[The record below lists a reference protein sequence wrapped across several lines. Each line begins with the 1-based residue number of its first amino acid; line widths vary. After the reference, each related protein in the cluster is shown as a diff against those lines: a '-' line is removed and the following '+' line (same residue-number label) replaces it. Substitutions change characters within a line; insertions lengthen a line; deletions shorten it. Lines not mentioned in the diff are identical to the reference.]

1 MGRFDTGRRRPPV
14 RIGLAQAR
22 ALNDQLQGESL
33 HTARGAGDY
42 GMKEARFSSIPL
54 RLRIDKSAGPN
65 SQIGVSGTIAIGH
78 TRRKAGYPS
87 PLSDETLFGNAGS

>member
-22 ALNDQLQGESL
+22 ALNQQLITGSEP
-33 HTARGAGDY
+33 TARGAGDY
-42 GMKEARFSSIPL
+42 GMREARFTSVPL

-65 SQIGVSGTIAIGH
+65 SPIGVAGTVPLGR
-78 TRRKAGYPS
+78 TQRKAGYPQ
-87 PLSDETLFGNAGS
+87 LTEETLYGTPANS

>member
-22 ALNDQLQGESL
+22 VQGQQMLVDSE

-42 GMKEARFSSIPL
+42 GMREARFTSVPL

-65 SQIGVSGTIAIGH
+65 SPIGVSGTLPLGR
-78 TRRKAGYPS
+78 TQRKAGYPQ
-87 PLSDETLFGNAGS
+87 LTEETLYGTTSK